1 MTSCIVCVVKGEQSV
16 IDHLLSWGFIHTI
29 TELLARALNGN
40 RRGTPAISIARILH
54 LLVQRVDVIENL
66 ASAPADI
73 IQQLTRLLDAGNVL
87 AGAPGKLL
95 TNSLTYWLSN

>member
-16 IDHLLSWGFIHTI
+16 VDHLLSWGFVHTM
-29 TELLARALNGN
+29 TELLCRALDGN

-66 ASAPADI
+66 ASAPADVI
-73 IQQLTRLLDAGNVL
+73 KQLTRLLDAGNVL
-87 AGAPGKLL
+87 VGTPGR
-95 TNSLTYWLSN
+95 